1 MEGKKD
7 EDFEALSASF
17 LDVDDE
23 INNLSVAAEKEDVIL
38 LRFPICCVIGHS
50 YIGKTKLLNYI
61 RGAADFE
68 FEDNTT
74 TKRIT
79 ATYQSTYTQNAF
91 NVKLTKI
98 ITQFKEHG
106 LSTEIYWRNKEMGET
121 VSIVPTSASSGEGIP
136 DLLLLLA
143 MWPSKT
149 MVDKPG

>member
-79 ATYQSTYTQNAF
+79 AAYVPSFKIYLFKNGIMF
-91 NVKLTKI
+91 LLHCRLTCFLGGNHML
-98 ITQFKEHG
+98 QC
-106 LSTEIYWRNKEMGET
+106 
-121 VSIVPTSASSGEGIP
+121 SIC
-136 DLLLLLA
+136 
-143 MWPSKT
+143 
-149 MVDKPG
+149 